1 MTSSF
6 ERQNLFIDAFGRP
19 PETLPTAV
27 TGARWRY
34 NLEKVKKLS
43 FAEKLKLQE
52 FHDRGTPF
60 YELPGWVIDG
70 GFIQISKAEQK
81 KQDHAYLKKKTAIPT
96 IIGKRSHPEHT

>member
-60 YELPGWVIDG
+60 YELPSDLMKNELLRRLNN
-70 GFIQISKAEQK
+70 QARKNAEE
-81 KQDHAYLKKKTAIPT
+81 
-96 IIGKRSHPEHT
+96 SE